1 MLPRQ
6 NVTRQ
11 SVTRQNVTEPKR
23 LNRQN
28 DIVLVRRQF
37 LNRAMWPQTWPITAA
52 RDRALRPKIKFHV
65 IYERLAWEHS
75 AAKVTKSNSRR
86 LPALKRFYR
95 ESRPLNLKSQNQIE
109 NIPVGLPSSP
119 IKI

>member
-1 MLPRQ
+1 MLLSQRDS
-6 NVTRQ
+6 TGKMTL
-11 SVTRQNVTEPKR
+11 SWSEDKFWTERCGLK
-23 LNRQN
+23 LG
-28 DIVLVRRQF
+28 
-37 LNRAMWPQTWPITAA
+37 PITAA

-95 ESRPLNLKSQNQIE
+95 ESRPTQLKISKPN
-109 NIPVGLPSSP
+109 
-119 IKI
+119 

>member
-11 SVTRQNVTEPKR
+11 SVTRQNVTEPRHSSWCIRAKMGQR
-23 LNRQN
+23 DSTGKITLSWSEDN
-28 DIVLVRRQF
+28 F
-37 LNRAMWPQTWPITAA
+37 LTERCGLKLGPITAA

-95 ESRPLNLKSQNQIE
+95 ESRPNQLKISKPN
-109 NIPVGLPSSP
+109 
-119 IKI
+119 